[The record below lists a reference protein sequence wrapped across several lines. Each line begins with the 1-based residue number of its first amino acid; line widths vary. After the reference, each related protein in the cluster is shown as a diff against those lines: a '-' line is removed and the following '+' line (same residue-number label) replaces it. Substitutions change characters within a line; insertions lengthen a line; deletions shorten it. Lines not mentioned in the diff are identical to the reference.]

1 VDEAAV
7 MESLRRRLASSEIH
21 DSLSAIADELLAELR
36 ADPAA
41 PKSTFRSIPLS
52 FYGDGVPP
60 DIQSAWVF
68 VLRKGLDHPPER
80 HPNSIQRM
88 FALNR
93 PGRFAVWDGRCWIG
107 SPLSPGGAG
116 LSIPADTWHRMPAQN
131 EEWAVASFQ
140 TAKPHELIEI
150 VGDPDSGAVASRRAY
165 LAD

>member
-1 VDEAAV
+1 MVA
-7 MESLRRRLASSEIH
+7 LRGRLASGEVRT
-21 DSLSAIADELLAELR
+21 SLSAVADELLADLR

-52 FYGDGVPP
+52 LYGDGLPP
-60 DIQSAWVF
+60 DVQSAWVF

-107 SPLSPGGAG
+107 SRLSPGAEG
-116 LSIPADTWHRMPAQN
+116 LSIPVDTWHRMPAED

-140 TAKPHELIEI
+140 TAKPHDLIEI
-150 VGDPDSGAVASRRAY
+150 VGDPESGAVASRHAY